1 MGSQLSC
8 KTNLPNG
15 FCDDITPA
23 KGWELV
29 ANYCGEHS
37 NPDAHYFVLYN
48 KYMGKL
54 RYFYYIPNYAKLN
67 NAADHNFEIHM
78 QKGMAEHSVF
88 GYAVP
93 TKRTLSDPDKINA
106 LQGSYLTQYVSP
118 WTASVSKLGQLAPTE
133 GWYAFDVDISV
144 YRGTKESTTNTMKED
159 EHVQTT
165 IRGYNSTNV
174 DLYGKLNGD
183 VNGGIGIAKQ
193 GCDFLGI
200 DYGGGQS
207 GFNGYEGDVNL
218 KLTGTLDFKG
228 KLQSENV
235 IQGLSSITQPMTD
248 YYFSEVYISSSGL
261 RIVLNIFK
269 HTRTNGHNTILKGL
283 TEDVKEVFYLSEFL
297 QLFITEDYY

>member
-1 MGSQLSC
+1 
-8 KTNLPNG
+8 
-15 FCDDITPA
+15 
-23 KGWELV
+23 
-29 ANYCGEHS
+29 
-37 NPDAHYFVLYN
+37 
-48 KYMGKL
+48 
-54 RYFYYIPNYAKLN
+54 
-67 NAADHNFEIHM
+67 M

-183 VNGGIGIAKQ
+183 VNGGIKMKQCCVNNQSGVFGTFEDLLGKANEVKGLFDSAKDIYSNITSGNVLGVLQGGIGIAKQ

-283 TEDVKEVFYLSEFL
+283 TEDVKEVFYLSGFL